1 VLALGWSPDGAPLA
15 PSGSRHCA
23 IEIWNA
29 VSGEFLNFFQSSKG
43 DCIAAQEVAWSP
55 DGLRIATCGIDS
67 AAKVWSA
74 ETGALIGAFPGHT
87 GGIYGL
93 AWSPDG
99 TRIASGGGDG
109 SVYIWS
115 PETDLL

>member
-1 VLALGWSPDGAPLA
+1 MRALG
-15 PSGSRHCA
+15 
-23 IEIWNA
+23 
-29 VSGEFLNFFQSSKG
+29 
-43 DCIAAQEVAWSP
+43 WSP

-74 ETGALIGAFPGHT
+74 ETGALIGAFPGHA

-93 AWSPDG
+93 AWSPDE
-99 TRIASGGGDG
+99 TRIASGGRDG
-109 SVYIWS
+109 SGYIWS